1 VRLCRYRLP
10 PEADPAEE
18 RDRADP
24 LRPARGALNVT
35 FGPLGPLLAALARL
49 TRPAWEATVGH
60 RPWIEASSEDPPVTM
75 VWRATG
81 RRSAQTALDEIADAL
96 ERGEPR
102 PQPFWAHW
110 TGYDRG
116 GIRLARKSS

>member
-1 VRLCRYRLP
+1 M
-10 PEADPAEE
+10 
-18 RDRADP
+18 
-24 LRPARGALNVT
+24 
-35 FGPLGPLLAALARL
+35 
-49 TRPAWEATVGH
+49 
-60 RPWIEASSEDPPVTM
+60 TM

-81 RRSAQTALDEIADAL
+81 RRSAQTALDEIADAF

-116 GIRLARKSS
+116 GIRLARKGG

>member
-1 VRLCRYRLP
+1 VRLRRYRLP
-10 PEADPAEE
+10 PKPEPEDSRPAE
-18 RDRADP
+18 RIVMRLP
-24 LRPARGALNVT
+24 
-35 FGPLGPLLAALARL
+35 FGPVGPILAALARL
-49 TRPAWEATVGH
+49 AQPAWEASVGH
-60 RPWIEASSEDPPVTM
+60 RPWIEARSEDPPVTM

-81 RRSAQTALDEIADAL
+81 RRSARTALDEIADAL
-96 ERGEPR
+96 GRGEPR

>member
-1 VRLCRYRLP
+1 
-10 PEADPAEE
+10 
-18 RDRADP
+18 
-24 LRPARGALNVT
+24 
-35 FGPLGPLLAALARL
+35 
-49 TRPAWEATVGH
+49 
-60 RPWIEASSEDPPVTM
+60 M

-96 ERGEPR
+96 ERGETR

-116 GIRLARKSS
+116 GIRLARKS

>member
-10 PEADPAEE
+10 PKPEPED
-18 RDRADP
+18 D
-24 LRPARGALNVT
+24 N
-35 FGPLGPLLAALARL
+35 PLGVLAALARL
-49 TRPAWEATVGH
+49 ARPAWEATIGN
-60 RPWIEASSEDPPVTM
+60 RPWIEASSEDPPVTR

-81 RRSAQTALDEIADAL
+81 RRSARAALDEIADAL

-110 TGYDRG
+110 AGYDRG
-116 GIRLARKSS
+116 GIRLARKS

>member
-1 VRLCRYRLP
+1 MGVMPRSVRSPDGRVWQVRICRYRLP
-10 PEADPAEE
+10 PKPEPED
-18 RDRADP
+18 D
-24 LRPARGALNVT
+24 N
-35 FGPLGPLLAALARL
+35 PLGALAALARL
-49 TRPAWEATVGH
+49 ARPAWEATVGH

-81 RRSAQTALDEIADAL
+81 RRSAQAALDEIADAL
-96 ERGEPR
+96 ERGETR

-116 GIRLARKSS
+116 GIRLARKAS

>member
-1 VRLCRYRLP
+1 VCLCRYRLP
-10 PEADPAEE
+10 PRTELED
-18 RDRADP
+18 D
-24 LRPARGALNVT
+24 N
-35 FGPLGPLLAALARL
+35 PLGPLGALARL
-49 TRPAWEATVGH
+49 ARPAWEATIGH
-60 RPWIEASSEDPPVTM
+60 RPWIEASSQDPPVTM

-81 RRSAQTALDEIADAL
+81 RRSGQTALDEIADAL

-116 GIRLARKSS
+116 GIRLARKGG

>member
-1 VRLCRYRLP
+1 MRLSL
-10 PEADPAEE
+10 
-18 RDRADP
+18 
-24 LRPARGALNVT
+24 
-35 FGPLGPLLAALARL
+35 GPFGPLLAALGRL
-49 TRPAWEATVGH
+49 AQPAWEATVGH
-60 RPWIEASSEDPPVTM
+60 RPWIEASSEDPPLTM

-81 RRSAQTALDEIADAL
+81 RRSAQAALDEIADAL